1 MKQYISILAAS
12 MLLIACNEG
21 KEDVVKQP
29 TKDGSI
35 EALLTTKH
43 EAGYDIMTTQYK
55 VWVKGKVAKLISKTD
70 TIPSLGNTTEE
81 GEDNDGNTQDLVVPK
96 DYEFFI
102 TVK

>member
-1 MKQYISILAAS
+1 MKKILPLFAAAT
-12 MLLIACNEG
+12 LLIACNDT

-43 EAGYDIMTTQYK
+43 EEGYDIMTTQYK

-70 TIPSLGNTTEE
+70 TIPSLGTTTEE
-81 GEDNDGNTQDLVVPK
+81 GEDKDGNTQNLVVPK